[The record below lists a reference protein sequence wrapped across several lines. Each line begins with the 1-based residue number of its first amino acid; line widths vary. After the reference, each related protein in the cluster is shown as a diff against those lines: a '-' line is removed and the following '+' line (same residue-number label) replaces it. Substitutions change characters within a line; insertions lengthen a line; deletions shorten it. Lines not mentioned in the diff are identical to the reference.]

1 MDDAA
6 AQKTVAEVPAALI
19 NVVRRLGVGWGASGQ
34 GLEQSRDGE
43 ADENR
48 LLRGHPAVAGSV
60 GAHHIE
66 RHGDGD
72 EEAADERGDASG
84 DGQGLVASRRP
95 SLDVSVDAGFDQ
107 QPGSPDCADM
117 GEAVPAT
124 IAFFHMLG

>member
-6 AQKTVAEVPAALI
+6 AQKTVAEVPAAFI
-19 NVVRRLGVGWGASGQ
+19 DVARRLGVGCGASSQ

-48 LLRGHPAVAGSV
+48 LLRSHPAVAGSV

-66 RHGDGD
+66 RYGDGD
-72 EEAADERGDASG
+72 EEAADERGDAGG
-84 DGQGLVASRRP
+84 DGQGLVAPRRP
-95 SLDVSVDAGFDQ
+95 GMDVGVDAGFDQ
-107 QPGSPDCADM
+107 QIGGSNCADM

-124 IAFFHMLG
+124 IAFSHMIG

>member
-6 AQKTVAEVPAALI
+6 THKTVAEVPAALI

-72 EEAADERGDASG
+72 EEAADERRTLAAMDKVS
-84 DGQGLVASRRP
+84 LRRADQD
-95 SLDVSVDAGFDQ
+95 LDVGVDAGFDQ
-107 QPGSPDCADM
+107 QP
-117 GEAVPAT
+117 
-124 IAFFHMLG
+124 